1 MFAKAIEFDVKGKV
15 VGPGGSV
22 TNNSV
27 YSKGEAWTT
36 SKYFGFISSRINL
49 GFKLNF

>member
-15 VGPGGSV
+15 VDCV

-27 YSKGEAWTT
+27 YSKGEAWTK
-36 SKYFGFISSRINL
+36 SKYFGFISSPPGGENL
-49 GFKLNF
+49 LRKG